1 MTLSVNTPA
10 LPGFFCLKK
19 QLYVD
24 KNTTNSTFSV
34 DTSTSSSIIK
44 SSKHNGATGLSSAT
58 PALRGNEVNM
68 DTIDLGNNES
78 LVCGVFP
85 NQDGTFTAMTY
96 TKSKTFKT
104 ESGARR
110 WLARNTD

>member
-1 MTLSVNTPA
+1 MTAGTLCITAQQV
-10 LPGFFCLKK
+10 FC
-19 QLYVD
+19 
-24 KNTTNSTFSV
+24 
-34 DTSTSSSIIK
+34 
-44 SSKHNGATGLSSAT
+44 SAT
-58 PALRGNEVNM
+58 PALRGNEVSM

-78 LVCGVFP
+78 LVYGVFP

-110 WLARNTD
+110 WLERNSGG

>member
-1 MTLSVNTPA
+1 MTA
-10 LPGFFCLKK
+10 GFNFNNYAAGFC
-19 QLYVD
+19 
-24 KNTTNSTFSV
+24 
-34 DTSTSSSIIK
+34 
-44 SSKHNGATGLSSAT
+44 SAT

-104 ESGARR
+104 ENGARR
-110 WLARNTD
+110 WLERNSGELYGFRHNHGKGLRRILRRPCRRRRSSQLQ

>member
-1 MTLSVNTPA
+1 
-10 LPGFFCLKK
+10 
-19 QLYVD
+19 
-24 KNTTNSTFSV
+24 
-34 DTSTSSSIIK
+34 
-44 SSKHNGATGLSSAT
+44 
-58 PALRGNEVNM
+58 M

-104 ESGARR
+104 EAGARR
-110 WLARNTD
+110 WLERNSGEVIWISTQSMRKGLRENTSKALPKAKKL